1 MSSDLRTEASSRL
14 VAIVEFLS
22 SSARE
27 LDRRPHNVEEIGL
40 AYEAYSRI
48 QKESQATGQ
57 ELEAVTGFGR
67 VLAAWT
73 REKLDGNCG
82 PVSFR
87 SSFIFIK
94 S

>member
-14 VAIVEFLS
+14 IAIVEFLS

-27 LDRRPHNVEEIGL
+27 LDKRPHNIEEIGL

-48 QKESQATGQ
+48 QKEAQGTA
-57 ELEAVTGFGR
+57 EEFEAVTGLAR

-73 REKLDGNCG
+73 REKLEGNFG
-82 PVSFR
+82 FVSFLLDQ
-87 SSFIFIK
+87 
-94 S
+94 